1 MKAFKKILIIFGLS
15 IIILF
20 VASIK
25 SNATS
30 INSTDVTIYTCAD
43 IMSEFNLEMPSEY
56 PTSFQLKFDGEIKN
70 PKCTPINDYATG
82 SYASLALKVDDK
94 GLITPIKNK
103 SGTYY
108 NGDFK
113 IKVKLNNEEYEVT
126 VHLIEYQDIYTD
138 KVMDDYIKNNITNS
152 MTEYEKMEEI
162 CKFVASFDYSTN
174 PSFRSMI
181 IRGSGDCLASSNC
194 IVHMCDKIGIKS
206 YVRYAADD
214 PGAGSG
220 HRNVTALLDGKV
232 YIVEDGLDEKAP
244 RHYFITYIPDGVQIY
259 KVYDT
264 NKYALCRYDGFE
276 SNVVV
281 PKYYNGEEVKI
292 IFKKSFSYYAAFNQK
307 SKLESVTLPD
317 SIETIEDNAF
327 ANCKDLR
334 TINIPKSVKDLTP
347 LAFDQCTGLREI
359 VFDDENPYF
368 SYKDGVIYNK
378 DKTEVIM
385 CKYSDKKIL
394 KLDENV
400 KTIKSN
406 AFSDCQNIDTV
417 ILGENVETI
426 EPKAFYKG
434 SIKSITIPK
443 NVKTIGSEA
452 FEGCPLNFC
461 KIENGSTVKLDV
473 MSFHYLSSK
482 FEMIIPDSVTEIDK
496 NMTRNDAIIYGKK
509 GSSAEEYAT
518 QTKTKFVEIDL
529 DYFYN
534 NGIIESMVILDQDEY
549 IYDGLEKK
557 PKVIVTDGFS
567 PLTEGKDY
575 ICKIENNINAGNATV
590 IVTGIG
596 NYNGEITK
604 TFTIK
609 KANNEFEFEFNDI
622 VYGNKITPV
631 VTKNLSNGLVS
642 YYYSTDDNSTWT
654 GNQPTD
660 VGEYNVRAYVSSTQ
674 NYYAIT
680 KYSKVKIIQAENKL
694 EIRCS
699 NVTEG
704 NTPKPAIILNKSN
717 GDVTYYYKKENQDDS
732 YYSRNAPTSKGK
744 YVIKAIS
751 KETKN
756 YKEGITSSTFEIIE
770 KSNSVDE
777 QDQNNNQ
784 NNNQNLNQN
793 NLSSK
798 TLENIKVQ
806 SITKC
811 KLTGIKNKTYNSKKQ
826 TQSIVVVIE
835 NKTLKN
841 GIDYTILYKNN
852 KNVGTATVVITGKG
866 NYTGTVTK
874 KFKINPKGTS
884 LKKLTAGKKQFK
896 ATWKAQ
902 KTQTTGYQVQYSTN
916 SKFKSGNKTV
926 KIKKNKTT
934 SSTVK
939 KLKAK
944 KKYYVRIRTYRVVN
958 GNKIYSSWSKPK
970 NIKVK

>member
-1 MKAFKKILIIFGLS
+1 MSKKSKKTLLIFSLVIFFSAL
-15 IIILF
+15 L
-20 VASIK
+20 SIK
-25 SNATS
+25 SKATV

-43 IMSEFNLEMPSEY
+43 TMSEFNLEMPSDY

-94 GLITPIKNK
+94 GLITAIKDK
-103 SGTYY
+103 YGTYY

-138 KVMDDYIKNNITNS
+138 KVMDDYIKNNITDS

-181 IRGSGDCLASSNC
+181 IRGAGDCLASSNC

-232 YIVEDGLDEKAP
+232 YIVEDGLEEKAP

-264 NKYALCRYDGFE
+264 DKYALCRYDGFE

-292 IFKKSFSYYAAFNQK
+292 IFKKSFNYYAAFNQK

-317 SIETIEDNAF
+317 SIETIEDSAF

-385 CKYSDKKIL
+385 CKYSDKKVL

-406 AFSDCQNIDTV
+406 AFSYCQNIDTV

-426 EPKAFYKG
+426 ESKAFYNG

-443 NVKTIGSEA
+443 NVKTIDSEA

-461 KIENGSTVKLDV
+461 KIENGSTVKLEV
-473 MSFHYLSSK
+473 MSFHHLSNK

-496 NMTRNDAIIYGKK
+496 NTTRKDVIIYGKK

-518 QTKTKFVEIDL
+518 QRNIKFVEINL

-534 NGIIESMVILDQDEY
+534 NGIIESMVLLDQEEY
-549 IYDGLEKK
+549 IYDGLEKN
-557 PKVIVTDGFS
+557 PKVTVTDGIS

-604 TFTIK
+604 TFAIK
-609 KANNEFEFEFNDI
+609 KAENE
-622 VYGNKITPV
+622 
-631 VTKNLSNGLVS
+631 L
-642 YYYSTDDNSTWT
+642 
-654 GNQPTD
+654 Q
-660 VGEYNVRAYVSSTQ
+660 
-674 NYYAIT
+674 
-680 KYSKVKIIQAENKL
+680 
-694 EIRCS
+694 IRCS

-704 NTPKPAIILNKSN
+704 NTPKPTIILNKSN
-717 GDVTYYYKKENQDDS
+717 GDITYYYKNENQDDS
-732 YYSRNAPTSKGK
+732 YYSKNAPISTGK
-744 YVIKAIS
+744 YVVKAIS
-751 KETKN
+751 KETNN
-756 YKEGITSSTFEIIE
+756 YKEGIASTTFEIT
-770 KSNSVDE
+770 KKNNSVDE
-777 QDQNNNQ
+777 QNQNNNNQ
-784 NNNQNLNQN
+784 NNNQNVNKN
-793 NLSSK
+793 NLNSK
-798 TLENIKVQ
+798 TLENIKIQ

-811 KLTGIKNKTYNSKKQ
+811 NLTGIKNKKYNGKKQ
-826 TQSIVVVIE
+826 TQLIVVVFE
-835 NKTLKN
+835 NKILRN
-841 GIDYTILYKNN
+841 EIDYSISYKNN
-852 KNVGTATVVITGKG
+852 KNVGTATVIITGKG

-874 KFKINPKGTS
+874 TFKINPKGTS
-884 LKKLTAGKKQFK
+884 LKKLTARKKQIK
-896 ATWKAQ
+896 TKWNKQ
-902 KTQTTGYQVQYSTN
+902 KNETTGYQVQYSTN
-916 SKFKSGNKTV
+916 KNFKSGNKTI

-934 SSTVK
+934 SITVK

-944 KKYYVRIRTYRVVN
+944 KKYYVRIRTYKTVN
-958 GNKIYSSWSKPK
+958 GKKYYSGWSKIL
-970 NIKVK
+970 NVKTK